1 MNSKSASKNTVV
13 GFLLALALTGVPFL
27 AVLYKIGSREMIAAV
42 IAACAVVQ
50 ILVHLRFFLG
60 IRLRK
65 PAPEN
70 LYPLLFAAVLLVI
83 MVGGTL
89 WVIAN
94 MSYRMGH

>member
-1 MNSKSASKNTVV
+1 MKSNSESKDTVV
-13 GFLLALALTGVPFL
+13 GFLLALVLTAVPFL
-27 AVLYKIGSREMIAAV
+27 AVLYKLGSREAITAV
-42 IAACAVVQ
+42 IAASAIVQ

-65 PAPEN
+65 SAPEN
-70 LYPLLFAAVLLVI
+70 LYPLLFAVVLLVI

-89 WVIAN
+89 WVMAN